1 MFIVLKRKLELK
13 QYTRDTENDRI
24 IQKLEFHSSLHLKVP
39 ELTSLKTRNR
49 RFTTIYSFTT
59 IVKFTKFAII
69 HTVRIHV
76 LTLYNKHV
84 QYGNMKDW
92 ISVSHRVTFDTT

>member
-49 RFTTIYSFTT
+49 
-59 IVKFTKFAII
+59 
-69 HTVRIHV
+69 
-76 LTLYNKHV
+76 
-84 QYGNMKDW
+84 
-92 ISVSHRVTFDTT
+92 